1 MFSSI
6 DRTDSLTLIQTRI
19 RPILSSDTLR
29 GYTVMIRGIDHIELI
44 VRELEEYVAFMKT
57 LGFEELTRTSH
68 HGKSVELKAPG
79 EGQPI
84 FEIHEATGE
93 EVIGVNHIAFR
104 VEDAHAAHAA
114 LAATNIK
121 LKQPNFVESTGRTT
135 VNLRDPDGWRM
146 QLVDSKR
153 ESPV

>member
-1 MFSSI
+1 
-6 DRTDSLTLIQTRI
+6 
-19 RPILSSDTLR
+19 
-29 GYTVMIRGIDHIELI
+29 MIRGIDHIELI
-44 VRELEEYVAFMKT
+44 VREFEEYVAFMKT

-104 VEDAHAAHAA
+104 VEDVHAAHAA

-153 ESPV
+153 ESPGHEKKESGKEEQERGEHFPRQ